1 MFKRWSSALV
11 VVDATIVVTLLAS
24 VLIVGQAVRER
35 RATPVR
41 QKAVQAEPR
50 IAASIPNLQASMT
63 PRHSIPAHPSA
74 VQVATFYED
83 VPGKVQLCQA
93 FGECGP
99 ITGVQGTLYGDCR
112 EPLWSDQRPIPWQMF
127 AQGEY
132 VGPARTQHVLEYRL
146 RVDDTI
152 EFIYRLTREEDSRP
166 YRLNVGDELAI
177 ESLTDKNLDRNLIVQ
192 PDGTITLRLLG
203 QTRAAE
209 LTVTELRNNLL
220 KLYGK
225 YYKERAFTLTVTPL
239 KVNTK
244 LEDLR
249 ATVDSR
255 AGRGG
260 QSLITV
266 VTPAGE
272 IQLPAI
278 GSVPAQGLTIDE
290 LKREVDERYSQEFQG
305 IEVSLVLTQRAP
317 RHIYV
322 VGEVGNPGR
331 FELVG
336 PTTVTQALALAGSY
350 NIGANIRQIVVFR
363 RDADWRLMATRIDL
377 AGALLGKRPNP
388 ADEIWLRDSDI
399 VIVPKSPVQLA
410 DDFIEMVFTRGIY
423 GVMPFQGISLNF
435 AKHSTL

>member
-1 MFKRWSSALV
+1 MMFKRWNTALAII
-11 VVDATIVVTLLAS
+11 DATIVAALLAIVLS
-24 VLIVGQAVRER
+24 VGYS
-35 RATPVR
+35 VR
-41 QKAVQAEPR
+41 QQQTAGEELVQAKPR
-50 IAASIPNLQASMT
+50 ITASIPSYQARIA
-63 PRHSIPAHPSA
+63 PRRSISTYPTSI
-74 VQVATFYED
+74 QVASFQQD
-83 VPGKVQLCQA
+83 VAGKVQLCQA
-93 FGECGP
+93 FCDCGP
-99 ITGVQGTLYGDCR
+99 MTGVQGTLYGDCR
-112 EPLWSDQRPIPWQMF
+112 EPLWSDERPIPWQMF

-132 VGPARTQHVLEYRL
+132 VGPARTQHVPEYRL

-152 EFIYRLTREEDSRP
+152 EFIYRLTREQDSRP
-166 YRLNVGDELAI
+166 YRLNVGDELKI
-177 ESLTDKNLDRNLIVQ
+177 ESLTDKNLDRELIIVQ
-192 PDGTITLRLLG
+192 PDGTITLRLLE
-203 QTRAAE
+203 QTPAAG
-209 LTVTELRNNLL
+209 LTVTELRNSLI
-220 KLYGK
+220 KRYQK
-225 YYKERAFTLTVTPL
+225 YYKERALTITVTPL

-260 QSLITV
+260 QSLATV

-278 GSVPAQGLTIDE
+278 GSVPAQGLTLDE
-290 LKREVDERYSQEFQG
+290 LKREVDERYSQEFPG
-305 IEVSLVLTQRAP
+305 IEVSLVLTERAP

-322 VGEVGNPGR
+322 VGEVAKPGR

-350 NIGANIRQIVVFR
+350 NIGANVRHIVIFR
-363 RDADWRLMATRIDL
+363 RDQDWRLMATRVDL

-423 GVMPFQGISLNF
+423 GVMPFSGVSLNF
-435 AKHSTL
+435 AKNSSL